1 MTKDHAK
8 TQGIKV
14 KKGLFPWTA
23 TGRAIANGRDEGV
36 TKLLFDDSPEA
47 GSADGHGSCT
57 DLAAN
62 AQLPIGPV
70 LLVAST
76 VRTRWAATMAAALL
90 REHGAPQVLLL
101 AMHLQP

>member
-1 MTKDHAK
+1 LWGGADA
-8 TQGIKV
+8 QAG
-14 KKGLFPWTA
+14 
-23 TGRAIANGRDEGV
+23 EGV
-36 TKLLFDDSPEA
+36 KPASEWDQE
-47 GSADGHGSCT
+47 SAIRLVAD
-57 DLAAN
+57 
-62 AQLPIGPV
+62 AQLPSGPV